1 MSSNKTSFTSENQPE
16 SRNSRGKSPKTKIL
30 EALKRLAKT
39 EDEFWD
45 LLVMRALDPEDNIA
59 LKEVLAR
66 LSPAKKATMPKIEFE
81 FDANATPSIQAS
93 QILAAASDGIIPP
106 DIAQIF
112 ISSIASMMKIEE
124 VTEIANRL
132 TAIEKELGLNG

>member
-16 SRNSRGKSPKTKIL
+16 SRNGRGKSPKTKIL
-30 EALKRLAKT
+30 EALKRSAKT

-45 LLVMRALDPEDNIA
+45 VLVARALDPEDSIA

-66 LSPAKKATMPKIEFE
+66 LSPTKKATMPKIEFE

-106 DIAQIF
+106 DVAQVFIA
-112 ISSIASMMKIEE
+112 SIASMMKIEE

>member
-1 MSSNKTSFTSENQPE
+1 MSNKGTQFSSENQPE
-16 SRNSRGKSPKTKIL
+16 TANRRGKSPKTKIL
-30 EALKRLAKT
+30 EALKRSAKT
-39 EDEFWD
+39 EDQFWD

-66 LSPAKKATMPKIEFE
+66 LSPTKKATMPKIEFE

-124 VTEIANRL
+124 VTELSRRL
-132 TAIEKELGLNG
+132 REIEQQLGIN

>member
-1 MSSNKTSFTSENQPE
+1 MSNKYTKFTSDNQP
-16 SRNSRGKSPKTKIL
+16 NSKNRRGKSPKTKIL
-30 EALKRLAKT
+30 EALRRSSKS
-39 EDEFWD
+39 EDDFWD
-45 LLVMRALDPEDNIA
+45 VLVKRALDPDDPVA

-66 LSPAKKATMPKIEFE
+66 LSPTKKATMPKIEFV

-106 DIAQIF
+106 DVAQVF
-112 ISSIASMMKIEE
+112 ISSIATMMKIEE

>member
-1 MSSNKTSFTSENQPE
+1 MSNRDTQFSSDNQPRT
-16 SRNSRGKSPKTKIL
+16 SNRRGKSPKTKIL
-30 EALKRLAKT
+30 EALKRSAKT

-66 LSPAKKATMPKIEFE
+66 LSPTKKATMPKIEFE

>member
-1 MSSNKTSFTSENQPE
+1 MSNKGTQFSSENQPE
-16 SRNSRGKSPKTKIL
+16 KTNRRGKSPKTKIL
-30 EALKRLAKT
+30 EALERSAKT

-45 LLVMRALDPEDNIA
+45 MLVLRALDPEDNIA

-66 LSPAKKATMPKIEFE
+66 LSPTKKATMPKIEFE
-81 FDANATPSIQAS
+81 FDANATPKTQAS
-93 QILAAASDGIIPP
+93 QILAAASDGIIAP
-106 DIAQIF
+106 DTAQIF

-124 VTEIANRL
+124 ISEIADRL